1 MIFAI
6 SLLLIFMEFF
16 KQSKVNVTVLKAKSS
31 NYERSQYRASSHNDE
46 YYTIKYSQTCIKRSP
61 LGQRKSDLIRGSI
74 HIKFSVTGQEKGVH
88 LIQVTGV
95 LLKEV
100 TAWADL
106 TVYTWYM
113 Y

>member
-1 MIFAI
+1 M
-6 SLLLIFMEFF
+6 
-16 KQSKVNVTVLKAKSS
+16 
-31 NYERSQYRASSHNDE
+31 
-46 YYTIKYSQTCIKRSP
+46 
-61 LGQRKSDLIRGSI
+61 GQRKGDLIRGSI